1 MIGVVGTA
9 RCHPQHP
16 RDQTRRRPGPSGVV
30 YGMTE
35 YRPPYREGALLGLAI
50 FGLYV
55 LTLSPTTAWWDAS
68 EYITTGHLLGIP
80 HPPGNPL
87 FVSLARVWSL
97 LLAPLGLPVAVRI
110 NLLAAA
116 TSSAATFFFF
126 LVGHRVL
133 STVIEERWMLTIGA
147 ACGAVMGATAYTV
160 WNQSTANEKVYTVSV
175 AVIAAVSWLA
185 IRWYDQRGEPAG
197 VRALLA
203 ALYLMVLGASN
214 HLMSVLP
221 APALALFVLL
231 AGPAVLLSSRFWI
244 RAIPL
249 VILGISFNFFLPI
262 RAAQDPIINEGN
274 PVCESVPSAVVAV
287 YTNGGGGCPA
297 LASNLSRAQ
306 YAKPP
311 LSERQAPLRYQF
323 LNYFQYFDWQWARG
337 AELSVVPSGVGYLG
351 ARLAPTIL
359 FMAMGFMGLLV
370 LWRADRMIFTY
381 VAALTA
387 TLTVGLVVYLNFKLG
402 FSLAPDV
409 ADRTLHEVRERDYFF
424 VASFIVWGNLAGIG
438 LAGFWA
444 ALANQWGEAAAYRK
458 WMPILLITFIPL
470 AYNWGWAS
478 RSGDYAAFDWA
489 YDLLMSVEP
498 YGVLFTNGDND
509 TFPLW
514 YAQEIEGVRKDVT
527 VIVLQYLYTDWYPRQ
542 IRDRT
547 APGRQRPFDEQ
558 FAAGIYSTGAP
569 PDQAVSLATD
579 EVLNAVTAGT
589 LPEDLSLLLD
599 SVLVTY
605 PSGTYMDRAVRIALS
620 MIQNSAEL
628 RPIYFASSAG
638 LLQSLGLERF
648 GVRHG
653 LATKLVMRDLGADPP
668 EGWIQGTAQMG
679 AEWFD
684 LERNLTLVQDV
695 YRYRG
700 IKDREIWQD
709 RSTLSIPT
717 QFQFLFILLADAAVV
732 GLRPVEEISQLT
744 EDAASTRI
752 TALGGRRYVEA
763 P

>member
-1 MIGVVGTA
+1 
-9 RCHPQHP
+9 
-16 RDQTRRRPGPSGVV
+16 
-30 YGMTE
+30 MTE
-35 YRPPYREGALLGLAI
+35 YRPPYRAGALLGLAI
-50 FGLYV
+50 FGLYI

-97 LLAPLGLPVAVRI
+97 LLAPLGLDVAVRI

-116 TSSAATFFFF
+116 TSSVATFFFF

-133 STVIEERWMLTIGA
+133 STVIQERWMLTIGA

-185 IRWYDQRGEPAG
+185 LRWYDQREEPAG
-197 VRALLA
+197 LRALLV

-221 APALALFVLL
+221 APALGLFVLL
-231 AGPAVLLSSRFWI
+231 AGPAVLLSSRFWT

-249 VILGISFNFFLPI
+249 VILGISFNLFLPI

-274 PVCESVPSAVVAV
+274 PVCESAAGAVVAV
-287 YTNGGGGCPA
+287 YTNGRRGCPA
-297 LASNLSRAQ
+297 LASSLSRAQ

-311 LSERQAPLRYQF
+311 IGDRQAPLGHQV

-337 AELSVVPSGVGYLG
+337 ADLSEVPMG
-351 ARLAPTIL
+351 ARLPATML
-359 FMAMGFMGLLV
+359 FVALGFMGMLV
-370 LWRADRMIFTY
+370 LWRSDRMIFTY
-381 VAALTA
+381 LTALTA
-387 TLTVGLVVYLNFKLG
+387 TLTVGLIVYLNFKYG
-402 FSLAPDV
+402 FSLAPDIV
-409 ADRTLHEVRERDYFF
+409 DRTAHEVRERDYFF

-444 ALANQWGEAAAYRK
+444 ALSEQWEEGAAYRTT
-458 WMPILLITFIPL
+458 LRALSALGVGVITFIPM
-470 AYNWGWAS
+470 AYNWEWAS
-478 RSGDYAAFDWA
+478 RANDYATVDWA

-514 YAQEIEGVRKDVT
+514 YAQEIEGVRQDVT
-527 VIVLQYLYTDWYPRQ
+527 VIVQQYLHTDWYPPQ

-547 APGRQRPFDEQ
+547 APELQRPFDVQ
-558 FAAGIYSTGAP
+558 FAAGIYSAGAP
-569 PDQAVSLATD
+569 PDQSISLATD
-579 EVLNAVTAGT
+579 EVLSSVRGGR
-589 LPEDLSLLLD
+589 LPEDLSLSLD
-599 SVLVTY
+599 GILVTY
-605 PSGTYMDRAVRIALS
+605 PAGAFMDRSVRIALS
-620 MIQNSAEL
+620 MIHDSGGL

-638 LLQSLGLERF
+638 LMQSLGLEPW

-653 LATKLVMRDLGADPP
+653 IATKLVMRDLDADPP
-668 EGWIQGTAQMG
+668 EGWVEGTAPMG
-679 AEWFD
+679 AQWFD

-700 IKDREIWQD
+700 IKDRELWQD
-709 RSTLSIPT
+709 RSTLMIPM
-717 QFQFLFILLADAAVV
+717 QFQFLFIQLADAAAV
-732 GLRPVEEISQLT
+732 GLRPIEEISELA
-744 EDAASTRI
+744 EEAASMRI
-752 TALGGRRYVEA
+752 TATGGRRNAEE